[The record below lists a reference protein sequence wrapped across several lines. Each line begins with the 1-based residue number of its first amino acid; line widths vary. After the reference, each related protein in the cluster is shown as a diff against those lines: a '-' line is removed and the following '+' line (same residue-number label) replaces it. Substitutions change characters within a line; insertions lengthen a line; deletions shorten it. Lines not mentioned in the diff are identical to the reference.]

1 VIQKFPLYRGTQRG
15 KVSIFGEDRTVMTY
29 DNVAEFKCV
38 FIREDNKEVVSVS
51 KIRGFLSQQ
60 LKERP

>member
-1 VIQKFPLYRGTQRG
+1 
-15 KVSIFGEDRTVMTY
+15 VSIFGEDRSVMTY

-38 FIREDNKEVVSVS
+38 FIRDDNKEIVSVS
-51 KIRGFLSQQ
+51 KIRGFLTQQ